1 MSAATIQR
9 HRTFAVLIR
18 AEEHDGLE
26 VLDRVLAE
34 RVAVPE
40 EALGGR
46 EAGRAELGRL
56 GRAKAHV
63 REHLGIGQVE
73 RQREDGEVDGEER
86 RADRSD
92 AVTRAR
98 PERLALGQEPARS
111 GECTT
116 ALAHVLLCNTLT
128 DQSRRRS
135 LVE

>member
-1 MSAATIQR
+1 VSTIERQR
-9 HRTFAVLIR
+9 TLAVLVG
-18 AEEHDGLE
+18 AEAHDGLE
-26 VLDRVLAE
+26 VLDRMLAE
-34 RVAVPE
+34 WIAVPE

-92 AVTRAR
+92 AVARSR

-111 GECTT
+111 GEFRT
-116 ALAHVLLCNTLT
+116 ALAHVLLCSTLT